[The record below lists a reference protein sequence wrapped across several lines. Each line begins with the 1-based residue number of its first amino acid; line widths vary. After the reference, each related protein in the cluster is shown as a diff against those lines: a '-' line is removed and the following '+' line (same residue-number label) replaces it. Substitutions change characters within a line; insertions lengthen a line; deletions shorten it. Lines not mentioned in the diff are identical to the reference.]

1 MGTELKM
8 DENLQEDWLDARL
21 RDEAPY
27 IEDGGFTA
35 SVVRRLPASR
45 PRRSF
50 RALIILCLTM
60 LGSVATYVASG
71 GGKFIGTGIDRLA
84 TLPLLWILALAIVAS
99 LVLTSI
105 ATAAAF
111 SKTREET
118 FG

>member
-1 MGTELKM
+1 M

-21 RDEAPY
+21 RDQAPY
-27 IEDGGFTA
+27 IDDGGFTA
-35 SVVRRLPASR
+35 RVVQRLPRSR

-50 RALIILCLTM
+50 RAFIILCLTI
-60 LGSVATYVASG
+60 LGSVVTYVVSG

-84 TLPLLWILALAIVAS
+84 TLPLMWILALTIVSS

-111 SKTREET
+111 SKTRGET